1 MRTYAQHFLLVGL
14 LMAFCVS
21 FSGCLKAEITTGKQP
36 GNDTVELGWAHGFVY
51 GIVPPTNGP
60 LNVGEN
66 QCENG
71 IAKVNFKQTFIQGIA
86 QSAAS
91 GVLAGFPWYNP
102 QRLTVTCAAGG
113 SMSSLEAP
121 PSYLLRDTEVEAS
134 SQQLATAK

>member
-14 LMAFCVS
+14 LVAFCVS

-36 GNDTVELGWAHGFVY
+36 ANETVELSWAHGLLY
-51 GIVPPTNGP
+51 GIVPPTNSP
-60 LNVGEN
+60 LAVGD

-71 IAKVNFKQTFIQGIA
+71 VSEVYFRQTFIQGIV
-86 QSAAS
+86 QGIAS
-91 GVLAGFPWYNP
+91 SLYSP
-102 QRLTVTCAAGG
+102 QRFTVTCAAGG

-121 PSYLLRDTEVEAS
+121 PSYLLRDANVEAS